1 MLLASL
7 KEANDDDDHIPL
19 TILLFKGPP
28 LAKPTIVTKLWCTP
42 ADAKHCNVLM
52 VAVCVSVAIST

>member
-1 MLLASL
+1 MLELQDDICLLSMLLASL

-28 LAKPTIVTKLWCTP
+28 LAKPTIVTKL
-42 ADAKHCNVLM
+42 
-52 VAVCVSVAIST
+52 